1 MHAVVRI
8 AGKQFVVRPQER
20 LRVPRLAAAVGD
32 AVDFA
37 EVLCVGD
44 ESGQRTGTPLVDGA
58 RVVARVLAHARD
70 RRILVFKKKR
80 RKDYRR
86 KNGHRQPYSEI
97 QVEAIQVP

>member
-1 MHAVVRI
+1 
-8 AGKQFVVRPQER
+8 
-20 LRVPRLAAAVGD
+20 
-32 AVDFA
+32 
-37 EVLCVGD
+37 
-44 ESGQRTGTPLVDGA
+44 
-58 RVVARVLAHARD
+58 VARVLAHARE